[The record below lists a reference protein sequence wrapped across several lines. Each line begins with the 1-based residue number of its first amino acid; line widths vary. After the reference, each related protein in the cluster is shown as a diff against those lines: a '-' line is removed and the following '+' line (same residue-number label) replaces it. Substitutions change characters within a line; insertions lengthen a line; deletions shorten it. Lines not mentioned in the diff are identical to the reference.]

1 MLRIKIPATDWE
13 KVFVNYISDEGLA
26 TRKYKVPQIQ
36 GQQLKR
42 KKKKA
47 QEFEYSPKNLY
58 EWQKM
63 K

>member
-1 MLRIKIPATDWE
+1 MVLRIKIPATDWE

-42 KKKKA
+42 KKKRH
-47 QEFEYSPKNLY
+47 KNLNTHQRIY
-58 EWQKM
+58 MNGK